1 MSGWC
6 RGQALGGVS
15 LACWRTKK
23 KEAVSSQHTQ
33 TATAE
38 QFTPVTPPHPVRT
51 SGDRGGKMWRMKLH
65 LVCRGGWL
73 VVLLVLVLLRCL
85 ALMRVKG
92 VSGPRAVD
100 YRAVGSR
107 AADHLSGLFQQLL
120 QRTAGQQIIT
130 LLTGD
135 DKISCCIVQH
145 YTDLDEK
152 IDTTLLS
159 LNRRQFS

>member
-1 MSGWC
+1 
-6 RGQALGGVS
+6 
-15 LACWRTKK
+15 
-23 KEAVSSQHTQ
+23 
-33 TATAE
+33 
-38 QFTPVTPPHPVRT
+38 
-51 SGDRGGKMWRMKLH
+51 MKLH

-73 VVLLVLVLLRCL
+73 LLVLVVLLRCL

-130 LLTGD
+130 MLTGD

-159 LNRRQFS
+159 LNRRQLY